1 MRQRMTETKGSI
13 RQRLIAFG
21 YDSLMAR
28 YEAHIAERKRALFA
42 NLPSSILEFGA
53 GTGANL
59 PYMPADCRWLV
70 VEPNSYMHKRLND
83 RAAEF
88 GVEVQFYQSM
98 GAKIDIGDESVPAV
112 VSTLTLCSV
121 PDLERTL
128 GEIRRVL
135 QPGGKFYFVEHIA
148 APRATWLS
156 RSQRVV
162 RPLWKWVSD
171 GCHTDR
177 QTDAAIA
184 DAGFETVEMDRFRI
198 PLRIAP
204 PIFSPHIAGVAVK

>member
-1 MRQRMTETKGSI
+1 MTFTKGSI
-13 RQRLIAFG
+13 RQRLIALG
-21 YDSLMAR
+21 YDPLMAR
-28 YEAHIAERKRALFA
+28 YEAHIAERKQALFA
-42 NLPSSILEFGA
+42 DLPSSILEIGA

-59 PYMPADCRWLV
+59 PYMPADCKWQV

-88 GVEVQFYQSM
+88 GVEVQFCQST
-98 GAKIDIGDESVPAV
+98 GVKIDLEDASVPAV

-121 PDLERTL
+121 PNLEQTL
-128 GEIRRVL
+128 GEIRRIL
-135 QPGGKFYFVEHIA
+135 QRGGKFYFVEHIA
-148 APRATWLS
+148 APRATWLC
-156 RSQRVV
+156 RSQHAVK
-162 RPLWKWVSD
+162 PLWKWLSD
-171 GCHTDR
+171 GCHPDR

-184 DAGFETVEMDRFRI
+184 DAGFETVEMERFRI